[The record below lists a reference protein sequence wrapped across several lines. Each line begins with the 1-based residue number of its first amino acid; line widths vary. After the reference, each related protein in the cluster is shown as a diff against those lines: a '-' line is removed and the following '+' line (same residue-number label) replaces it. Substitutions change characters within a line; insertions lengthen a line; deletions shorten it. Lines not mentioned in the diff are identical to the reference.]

1 MTVTLSS
8 IHNDMLEE
16 YDTRMRNGL
25 SPFSCH
31 YQVAAFV
38 LEFVRTRG
46 CFFHAEGRMPV
57 VEASFA
63 VHTTTRE
70 GDMRVQ
76 VHYSPS
82 QPFVQFPELCNVVG
96 ESERYILRP
105 SMTMPGTS
113 LLHTTI
119 DYFLSPVEE
128 EWLAWDDEHQCF
140 HGAVP
145 TRRAAEAGAGRLDA
159 YTIPLELEAVVTR
172 LFPSNIRLEQVIRIA
187 LPLTV
192 RRRPDQCGSPPYRMA
207 AGSPPWLPMDLG
219 RQAHRRPE
227 NSHTATP
234 YELLSPSG
242 RSSRHHKSRI
252 VSRSKSAFDLRTAR
266 TAEAC
271 STARADTVGVKL
283 PLGTMRSCE
292 NIVRTASRYSDYE
305 ACYESSES
313 LWRAHGAYKA
323 YGGDSQGH
331 KVGAWQRG
339 MSVGQDDRELPSFQS
354 DL

>member
-76 VHYSPS
+76 
-82 QPFVQFPELCNVVG
+82 
-96 ESERYILRP
+96 
-105 SMTMPGTS
+105 TMPGTS